1 MKDSFIKQ
9 CLDILKRED
18 VKQETKLLFK
28 PIIDIQVGDIL
39 LNNNIVT
46 AKIKVATEG
55 SIMYLLNNIIVSDSH
70 IIKYNNKWIHVS
82 EHPDAIK
89 LKTYNE
95 EFLYCLNTTDKII
108 EINGIIFTDWDEIY
122 DEKLNKV
129 LDNDF
134 IPVLNPNFIHKFL
147 DCGFISSTK
156 IAVKNDLYIDIDKIK
171 INDTLINGEKV
182 YGIVE
187 IDGSTIVQQ
196 FRYNLGKNIFIEGY
210 APNLNINK
218 EIIKNN
224 NKLYHL
230 LTDKGTINIEN
241 IVFKDYNDTIDRFL
255 EIPNG
260 K

>member
-1 MKDSFIKQ
+1 M
-9 CLDILKRED
+9 
-18 VKQETKLLFK
+18 
-28 PIIDIQVGDIL
+28 
-39 LNNNIVT
+39 
-46 AKIKVATEG
+46 
-55 SIMYLLNNIIVSDSH
+55 
-70 IIKYNNKWIHVS
+70 
-82 EHPDAIK
+82 
-89 LKTYNE
+89 
-95 EFLYCLNTTDKII
+95 
-108 EINGIIFTDWDEIY
+108 
-122 DEKLNKV
+122 
-129 LDNDF
+129 
-134 IPVLNPNFIHKFL
+134 
-147 DCGFISSTK
+147 
-156 IAVKNDLYIDIDKIK
+156 YIDIDKIK